1 MHYVWLGLL
10 IASSVFLAITLL
22 RHRWSWH
29 WLGYAVMHVV
39 VAAFLLY
46 FINLAGSYFEFKI
59 PVNVPTVAT
68 VLILGAPGLLMLIG
82 LKVVLF

>member
-1 MHYVWLGLL
+1 MHYVWLGVLVVSSLVLL
-10 IASSVFLAITLL
+10 ITLI
-22 RHRWSWH
+22 RHKWSWH

-46 FINLAGSYFEFKI
+46 FVNLAGSYYDFKI
-59 PVNVPTVAT
+59 PLNIPTVST
-68 VLILGAPGLLMLIG
+68 VLMLGAPGLLMLVG